1 MKNKFVVFDLDG
13 TLLDSHN
20 AIIGGTQTLECGSSL
35 HELGCTL
42 AVCTG
47 RLDHD
52 IIKVDERYHL
62 HMTHRI
68 SQNGAVI
75 NRDDHYQATLL
86 DKQDALQI
94 YKDIKTKDIRIE
106 LNTVSNR
113 YWKSE
118 RDPAFPS
125 ELYDSHIICKDFDK
139 LILYQPAVLFLV
151 IGTEDKLRS
160 IETYINTTY
169 QKTKAVMTSS
179 TSLEIMH
186 KDASKGNAV
195 KMLYPK
201 SEVYAIGDSPN
212 DFDMFPIAKK
222 GYLVANKPCQFPCAQ
237 KESILEALKDII
249 KINKEDR

>member
-1 MKNKFVVFDLDG
+1 MKNKVVVFDLDG

-20 AIIGGTQTLECGSSL
+20 AIIGGTQTLECLSSL

-113 YWKSE
+113 YWKTD
-118 RDPAFPS
+118 RDPDFPK
-125 ELYDSHIICKDFDK
+125 EFYDSHITHWR
-139 LILYQPAVLFLV
+139 Y
-151 IGTEDKLRS
+151 
-160 IETYINTTY
+160 TT
-169 QKTKAVMTSS
+169 T
-179 TSLEIMH
+179 
-186 KDASKGNAV
+186 
-195 KMLYPK
+195 
-201 SEVYAIGDSPN
+201 
-212 DFDMFPIAKK
+212 
-222 GYLVANKPCQFPCAQ
+222 
-237 KESILEALKDII
+237 
-249 KINKEDR
+249 R

>member
-1 MKNKFVVFDLDG
+1 MKNKVIVFDLDG
-13 TLLDSHN
+13 TLLGAN
-20 AIIGGTQTLECGSSL
+20 NEIIGGTETLNCLDSL
-35 HELGCTL
+35 QQMGWTL
-42 AVCTG
+42 AICTG

-52 IIKVDERYHL
+52 ILKIEEQYKLKIE
-62 HMTHRI
+62 HRI
-68 SQNGAVI
+68 SQNGAVCMKGQQLI
-75 NRDDHYQATLL
+75 ATLI
-86 DKQDALQI
+86 DKQEAINI
-94 YKDIKTKDIRIE
+94 YKEIQKEDIRIE

-179 TSLEIMH
+179 TSLLNTF
-186 KDASKGNAV
+186 G
-195 KMLYPK
+195 
-201 SEVYAIGDSPN
+201 
-212 DFDMFPIAKK
+212 
-222 GYLVANKPCQFPCAQ
+222 
-237 KESILEALKDII
+237 
-249 KINKEDR
+249 